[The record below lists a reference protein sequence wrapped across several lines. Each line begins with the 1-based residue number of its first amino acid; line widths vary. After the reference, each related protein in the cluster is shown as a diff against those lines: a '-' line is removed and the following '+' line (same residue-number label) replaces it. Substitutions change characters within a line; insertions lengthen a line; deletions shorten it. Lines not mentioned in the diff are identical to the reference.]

1 MLKIKIIKIQDYPQT
16 LNEAS
21 IGKVDTY
28 IKLSEVKRKVRGSVY
43 PISLR
48 SCEEYQLPLSG
59 VEHFVICLE
68 GEISVVER
76 KSGQKNTLT
85 QGELIRV
92 TRTGNEEYPNLQ
104 IKSLDLPS
112 QAYWIPIHPI

>member
-1 MLKIKIIKIQDYPQT
+1 MLKIKIIKVQDFPQT
-16 LNEAS
+16 LTQS
-21 IGKVDTY
+21 SVGKVETY
-28 IKLSEVKRKVRGSVY
+28 IGLAEVKRKVRGAVY

-59 VEHFVICLE
+59 MEHFVICLE
-68 GEISVVER
+68 GQIAVIER
-76 KSGQKNTLT
+76 KSGEKNIIT

-92 TRTGNEEYPNLQ
+92 TRTGNKEYPNLQ